1 MKVLLADDS
10 GLILERLQE
19 ALSSFKQVEIV
30 GSFKNGIDALEG
42 LRNLN
47 PQVAIVDIKM
57 PGLNGLEVLN
67 EIRKENKFVK
77 IIILTFYASEYH
89 RQLAIQTGA
98 DYFFSKV
105 DDFDKAIQV
114 VINMV
119 YE

>member
-10 GLILERLQE
+10 GLILERLPE
-19 ALSSFKQVEIV
+19 ALSSFKQIEIV
-30 GSFKNGIDALEG
+30 GSFKNGIDTLEG
-42 LRNLN
+42 LRVLK

-57 PGLNGLEVLN
+57 PGLSGLEVLN
-67 EIRKENKFVK
+67 KIRIENND
-77 IIILTFYASEYH
+77 IRILILTFYASDYH
-89 RQLAIQTGA
+89 RQLAIQSGA

-114 VINMV
+114 VVNMS

>member
-19 ALSSFKQVEIV
+19 ALSSFKQIQIV
-30 GSFKNGIDALEG
+30 GSFKNGIDTLEG
-42 LRNLN
+42 LKNLN

-57 PGLNGLEVLN
+57 PGLSGLEVLN
-67 EIRKENKFVK
+67 EIRKENKAVK

-89 RQLAIQTGA
+89 RQLAIQSGA

-119 YE
+119 YK

>member
-19 ALSSFKQVEIV
+19 ALRSFKHIEIV
-30 GSFKNGIDALEG
+30 GSFKNGTETLEG
-42 LRNLN
+42 LRVLK
-47 PQVAIVDIKM
+47 PQIAIVDIKM
-57 PGLNGLEVLN
+57 PGLNGLEVLQ
-67 EIRKENKFVK
+67 EIRKEDKNLK

-89 RQLAIQTGA
+89 RQQAIHSGA

-114 VINMV
+114 VVNMV
-119 YE
+119 YA